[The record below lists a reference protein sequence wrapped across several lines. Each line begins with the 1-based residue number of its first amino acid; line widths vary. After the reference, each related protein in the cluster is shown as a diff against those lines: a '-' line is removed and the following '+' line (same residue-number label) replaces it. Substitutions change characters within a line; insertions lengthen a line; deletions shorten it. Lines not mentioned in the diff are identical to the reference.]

1 MNESSNYIE
10 TVRRKAK
17 RMAAARLR
25 HDSLF
30 RHLAHVGVLSWMFV
44 LPLVLSAFLGRL
56 LANTFQRQELGLA
69 ALGVG
74 LVTGIWL
81 VWRQL
86 SRSLPH
92 EGEENDRSG
101 DDLV

>member
-1 MNESSNYIE
+1 MNERSNYTE

-17 RMAAARLR
+17 RMAAARQR
-25 HDSLF
+25 HESLF

-44 LPLVLSAFLGRL
+44 LPLVLFAFLGRL
-56 LANTFQRQELGLA
+56 LANAFQIRELGLA
-69 ALGVG
+69 ALGLG
-74 LVTGIWL
+74 LITGIWL

-92 EGEENDRSG
+92 EREENGHG